1 MDWEFALVLLKFG
14 GAMLG
19 IMAII
24 CGVTVLTPHLAKFID
39 KRLEKHKDEP
49 NPERVD
55 ENEPTV
61 KGPYDKQVDEDF
73 DPNYKIYNT
82 DIYGFDRKKN
92 NKK

>member
-1 MDWEFALVLLKFG
+1 MNLDYLIVILKFG

-19 IMAII
+19 VMAII

-39 KRLEKHKDEP
+39 KRLDKKKDDP

-55 ENEPTV
+55 EDEPTV

-82 DIYGFDRKKN
+82 DIYGFNKKN

>member
-1 MDWEFALVLLKFG
+1 MNTDFILVILKFG

-24 CGVTVLTPHLAKFID
+24 TVITVITPYLAKIVD

-49 NPERVD
+49 NPERVSED
-55 ENEPTV
+55 EPTV
-61 KGPYDKQVDEDF
+61 RGPYDKQVDEDF

-82 DIYGFDRKKN
+82 DIYGF
-92 NKK
+92 NKKKKK